1 MAARRSAP
9 AKVRVREQG
18 RLERL
23 ARIKETA
30 RGIFERDGFDG
41 ATMRRI
47 AEEAGVSSGLVF
59 LHARDKGELL
69 LMVLND
75 DLEQLTRQAFSG
87 IDEHAPLMTQLA
99 LAFRRRYAYWAR

>member
-75 DLEQLTRQAFSG
+75 DLERLTRQAFAG
-87 IDEHAPLMTQLA
+87 IDADAPFLQQLSA
-99 LAFRRRYAYWAR
+99 VFRKRYTY